1 MPLSRDQVLDA
12 ARNGRLEDLRSILLS
27 SVAIGNVHNLEQRIS
42 SGISDTLQE
51 AGITLEEIM
60 AAAVRHTQIN
70 VIAACLH
77 AGADAN
83 DLRVLDAAVA
93 TNNLEVYRLL
103 IPAGLNANRGFSHR
117 GGPLTEAV
125 LAKDHALVQFLLE
138 NGVNPEKVRVSGMT
152 ALGAALY
159 YNAGIDIVKRL
170 IDYGADIYTPGL
182 LGKAVYGGEIEY
194 AEYILERGANI
205 DINDK
210 GLRWDFPLGPALHV
224 AAERGD
230 LSFIRFLLEYSADV
244 GARDYNGKTVVERA
258 EEAGQ
263 EQVVCLITGISS
275 ISF

>member
-12 ARNGRLEDLRSILLS
+12 ARNGRLGDLRSILLS
-27 SVAIGNVHNLEQRIS
+27 SIAIGDVHNLEQPMS
-42 SGISDTLQE
+42 SGINDTLQE

-60 AAAVRHTQIN
+60 AAAVRDMQIR
-70 VIAACLH
+70 VITACLH
-77 AGADAN
+77 VGADAN
-83 DLRVLDAAVA
+83 DLRILDAAVA

-103 IPAGLNANRGFSHR
+103 IPAGLNANRGFSYR

-138 NGVNPEKVRVSGMT
+138 NGANPEKVRMSGMT

-159 YNAGIDIVKRL
+159 HNAGIDIVRRL
-170 IDYGADIYTPGL
+170 IDFGADIHTPGL
-182 LGKAVYGGEIEY
+182 LAKAVYGGEIEC
-194 AEYILERGANI
+194 AEYILQQGANV
-205 DINDK
+205 DINDM

-230 LSFIRFLLEYSADV
+230 LFFVRFLLEHSADI
-244 GARDYNGKTVVERA
+244 GARDYNEKTAVERA
-258 EEAGQ
+258 EEADQ
-263 EQVVCLITGISS
+263 EQVVCLITGI